1 VLLAACFFEMPGP
14 GGPGPAAERALASRL
29 DPRLLEQQVLVA
41 AFPDGPPEVHVV
53 CADQA
58 RCALMFMEAGVTDG
72 GAVDLGSER
81 TVPLAD
87 IGSVRADDSGMTLTL
102 LGKDRKLLVQMH
114 FEEAGAQL
122 TWIQGLRLLIAG
134 NGSDEGGSPG
144 GQAAGGDESDEGGA
158 EDEMHLLQAR
168 SRQLQNKIGSL
179 EAVNERRDKQ
189 LNKMVRRLDGAM
201 QMLSA
206 VQDMC
211 TQQRKVILA
220 QKVVITEFHT
230 DLGLEADAGSPGMQG
245 SPKASGAA
253 WAEAA
258 AEAAPD
264 PDSEDSLDGQEP
276 ADGGEGDEAVA
287 ANAEKMFELL
297 AQAERMQQM
306 LQMLESGGADVGS
319 ESDGSPGGLPGGMD
333 MASSLAAL
341 MAGVGGAQGPGGSS
355 MASSLAALMAQATEN
370 PAAFAEEVEESGDE
384 VEEELEPEQVEA
396 PIGEDE
402 EAALERLQGLESEK
416 QRFEGLLHDSQQ
428 EHQDLLE
435 KLNSMR
441 GLMSALGLQEEGGMA
456 EDE

>member
-1 VLLAACFFEMPGP
+1 MLLLAACFLEMPGP

-114 FEEAGAQL
+114 FEEADAQL

-134 NGSDEGGSPG
+134 NGSEGD
-144 GQAAGGDESDEGGA
+144 QAPAGTESDEGGA

-168 SRQLQNKIGSL
+168 SRQLQTKIGSL
-179 EAVNERRDKQ
+179 EAVNDRRDKQ

-220 QKVVITEFHT
+220 QKVVITEFQS
-230 DLGLEADAGSPGMQG
+230 DLGLEADAGSPGMRG

-258 AEAAPD
+258 AEAAED
-264 PDSEDSLDGQEP
+264 PDGEDSFDDQEP
-276 ADGGEGDEAVA
+276 GDGGEGDEAVA

-306 LQMLESGGADVGS
+306 LQMLESGGAELGS
-319 ESDGSPGGLPGGMD
+319 ESEGSPGGLPGGMD

-370 PAAFAEEVEESGDE
+370 PAAFAEEVEESGGE
-384 VEEELEPEQVEA
+384 AEEELEPEQVEA

-402 EAALERLQGLESEK
+402 EAALERLQGLEAEK
-416 QRFEGLLHDSQQ
+416 HRFEGLLQDSQQ

-441 GLMSALGLQEEGGMA
+441 SLMSALGLQEEGGMA
-456 EDE
+456 DASEDE